1 MEDTE
6 GFIVITMTHN
16 ETKFL
21 RWTSPT
27 PRANGR
33 LWTGD
38 LDIDDYTQNL
48 STSYVIS
55 ESTLATGLTKNGIIQ
70 VSPSGI
76 YLGDRVWR
84 RAGPEERIVQA
95 AIVGSEIVVVVYDES
110 GQWNLVSLQII
121 QSGSEITLV
130 ETPSVALPREPTTLK
145 LFINHDAP
153 KYTNLIR
160 RGFEPQEMVCSKYC
174 FVAFRF
180 PRKINIYG
188 LIDKIEPFVAY
199 ELELDQEHLMEPD
212 DPQTS
217 EIHSM
222 ELLVEGGTHSYL
234 LVGLRNGLMMN
245 FRVEFWE
252 QWNFFDT
259 EITKLGSSPVEFI
272 SGTHTRKEENR
283 VFAMCEYLWEI
294 CLKNR
299 ELGIEEVL
307 FDDFRVVMSWR

>member
-21 RWTSPT
+21 RWTSPA
-27 PRANGR
+27 PRANGM

-38 LDIDDYTQNL
+38 LDIDDHTQNL
-48 STSYVIS
+48 STFYVIS
-55 ESTLATGLTKNGIIQ
+55 ESTLATGLNNNDIVQ
-70 VSPSGI
+70 VTPSGV
-76 YLGDRVWR
+76 YLGEGLCR
-84 RAGPEERIVQA
+84 RAGPQERIVQA
-95 AIVGSEIVVVVYDES
+95 AIIGSEIALVVYNEN
-110 GQWNLVSLQII
+110 GQWNLVSIQIVRD
-121 QSGSEITLV
+121 GSEISLV
-130 ETPSVALPREPTTLK
+130 ETPSMLLPREPTAIK
-145 LFINHDAP
+145 LFICQDAP

-160 RGFEPQEMVCSKYC
+160 RGFEPEDIVCSKYC

-188 LIDKIEPFVAY
+188 LIDKMEPFVAY

-212 DPQTS
+212 DPRAS

-222 ELLVEGGTHSYL
+222 ELLVEGGTHSSL

-272 SGTHTRKEENR
+272 SGAHARKEENR

-307 FDDFRVVMSWR
+307 FDDFRVVES